1 MKKLFTLLVFGF
13 VAIAMIACDEA
24 TTTAAVTTANTAPTI
39 AGVAFDAT
47 IARGESFD
55 ALEGVSAADAQDGD
69 LTAAITLTS
78 VPALVFTN
86 GVCVPEEQGEYYITY
101 SVIDA
106 GGLET
111 KEYTTLTVTRPV
123 ATETLFKDY
132 DFADADPVDLD
143 GWTAT
148 FSDGATG
155 LMEVAAGRL
164 VFQVVD
170 RGTADYHAKLT
181 KVGVEALAAAEYE
194 LKITMSASV
203 AGAKLHWI
211 VNDASQGW
219 SPAGGIWNLELTTT
233 PAVYSIK
240 YTVAADTT
248 QIEWLLQMGGDLNPA
263 GFDLYVDKVELLIST
278 GTETESV
285 LLADDFATDAHEA
298 EWGITQ
304 DAAASSTLD
313 VTGGEM
319 VYTIANYAPEG
330 APWNMNL
337 WLNTGIDLVSGS
349 KYKLSFD
356 VTVQND
362 QFYELCF
369 EDQTLDWQVRAGFK
383 NGTFSGTQT
392 VEHTFYAGM
401 AITGLYIKL
410 ALGQGTT
417 SNVVAID
424 NIRFVEL
431 VGDKTTETVTK
442 TFSPITEDSEW
453 DTYNAAGGVGS
464 LYTENGN
471 LVYSIQ
477 SFGAVDWYNKMFIKA
492 VTLEAGA
499 LYKVS
504 FTVKADV
511 PVKMFFALNVL
522 GSWDPRVTAEVNIT
536 TEYQTFTFTMD
547 SEIIIDMDFEMLFQ
561 FGGYAENVAPAKV
574 EFSAIEIYQLK

>member
-13 VAIAMIACDEA
+13 IAIAMIACDQA
-24 TTTAAVTTANTAPTI
+24 TTTAAVTTANTAPTL
-39 AGVAFDAT
+39 AGVAFEAT
-47 IARGESFD
+47 IAKGESFD
-55 ALEGVSAADAQDGD
+55 ALEGVTAADAQDGD
-69 LTAAITLTS
+69 LTDAIVLSS
-78 VPALVFTN
+78 VPALVFN
-86 GVCVPEEQGEYYITY
+86 DGVCVPEEQGEYYLTY
-101 SVIDA
+101 SVTDA

-123 ATETLFKDY
+123 ATETLYKDY
-132 DFADADPVDLD
+132 DFSDAEPVDLD

-164 VFQVVD
+164 VFTVTE
-170 RGTADYHAKLT
+170 RGGADYHAKLT
-181 KVGVEALAAAEYE
+181 KVGVEALAACEYE

-211 VNDASQGW
+211 VNNAALGW
-219 SPAGGIWNLELTTT
+219 SPAGGIWNLELSTT
-233 PAVYSIK
+233 PTVYSIK
-240 YTVAADTT
+240 YTVAADST
-248 QIEWLLQMGGDLNPA
+248 QIEWLLQMGGDLNAA
-263 GFDLYVDKVELLIST
+263 GFDLYVDKIELLVST
-278 GTETESV
+278 GTETPSE
-285 LLADDFATDAHEA
+285 LLADDFATDANEGD
-298 EWGITQ
+298 WGISQ
-304 DAAASSTLD
+304 NEAASSALD
-313 VTGGEM
+313 VTGGAL

-330 APWNMNL
+330 APWNINL
-337 WLNTGIDLVSGS
+337 WLNTGIDLVNGK
-349 KYKLSFD
+349 KYQLTFD
-356 VTVQND
+356 VTVAQD

-369 EDQTLDWQVRAGFK
+369 ENVALDWQIRAGFK

-401 AITGLYIKL
+401 DITGLYIKL
-410 ALGQGTT
+410 ALGQGTGT
-417 SNVVAID
+417 NTITID
-424 NIRFVEL
+424 NVRFVEL
-431 VGDKTTETVTK
+431 VGDKTTETITK

-477 SFGAVDWYNKMFIKA
+477 SFGAVDWYNKMFIKS

-504 FTVKADV
+504 FTVKSDV
-511 PVKMFFALNVL
+511 AVKMFFALNVK

-536 TEYQTFTFTMD
+536 TDYTTFTYTMD
-547 SEIIIDMDFEMLFQ
+547 SEIIIDMDFELLFQ
-561 FGGYAENVAPAKV
+561 FGGYAENVAPAKI